1 MKWTEKQRRIAE
13 VILAHR
19 TDTEHG
25 FDFKVV
31 MEALSSEEPVSKS
44 QISDV
49 GRELRTKNWE
59 LVEEQG
65 EQTPGGAVET
75 GNQTLSETEQQVK
88 RIYRTASYPY
98 RRYLPMPLSQGRPC
112 PICGVTVLH

>member
-49 GRELRTKNWE
+49 GRELRT
-59 LVEEQG
+59 
-65 EQTPGGAVET
+65 
-75 GNQTLSETEQQVK
+75 GN
-88 RIYRTASYPY
+88 
-98 RRYLPMPLSQGRPC
+98 
-112 PICGVTVLH
+112 